1 MIKVTNGIL
10 IRDHLHMGEHL
21 AVQATKANVFDTVQV
36 QETFRWI
43 RHTELLTIHIMLA
56 QGTHTVDNIGID
68 LVKNELIIVK
78 AWGQRAGRSG
88 ILVAAM
94 VSVLLSLSELERYLA
109 PQLRWRFVFSVA
121 FHAGTCHILI
131 QSVILNHVN

>member
-78 AWGQRAGRSG
+78 A
-88 ILVAAM
+88 
-94 VSVLLSLSELERYLA
+94 
-109 PQLRWRFVFSVA
+109 
-121 FHAGTCHILI
+121 
-131 QSVILNHVN
+131 